1 MNKVDW
7 SVFKK
12 SSNQRSLLFWE
23 IYKMVDLS
31 YLVSWLLKQRIVMA
45 TYFGESCHTCRIHI
59 RFRPWHSIHSW
70 GDSSAGRGCTDSECD
85 AGSRQPITDG
95 CLQSE
100 AIDGPKRK
108 IASARSNGPWHV
120 WKSIIKYNIQLCYRL
135 NRSILIQWKMI
146 LNKTP
151 VYIQY

>member
-1 MNKVDW
+1 MIHIFNQTLEL
-7 SVFKK
+7 SFEQSRLECFKK
-12 SSNQRSLLFWE
+12 GLLINEVYFFGKRSLFSN
-23 IYKMVDLS
+23 IRQVDLS
-31 YLVSWLLKQRIVMA
+31 CCYLVSWLLKQGIVMA

-85 AGSRQPITDG
+85 GGSRQPITDG

-108 IASARSNGPWHV
+108 IASVRSNGPWHV
-120 WKSIIKYNIQLCYRL
+120 
-135 NRSILIQWKMI
+135 
-146 LNKTP
+146 
-151 VYIQY
+151 